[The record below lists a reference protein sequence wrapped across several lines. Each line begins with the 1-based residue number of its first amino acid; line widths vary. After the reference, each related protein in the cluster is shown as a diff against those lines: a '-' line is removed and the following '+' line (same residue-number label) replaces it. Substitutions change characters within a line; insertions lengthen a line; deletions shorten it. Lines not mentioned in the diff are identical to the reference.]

1 MKKRKRG
8 GIAMKEIENR
18 TFPTERALYRAK
30 DIRLISCRFAGE
42 EDGESALKETE
53 NVELISCLLDL
64 RYPLWHGKNL
74 MIKNSE
80 MTSSCRAA
88 LWYSSRICIED
99 SRMDGIKALRECE
112 DIEMKRTDIFSPEF
126 GWKSRNIE
134 GSDLSVE
141 SEYLFFEARNIRLH
155 GLKFKGKYSF
165 QYVKNVEI
173 VDSELDTKD
182 AFWHAENVVVRNSTV
197 KGEYLAWY
205 SENVTFIDCT
215 IIGTQPLCYAKK
227 LTLIR
232 CRCVRCDLAF
242 EYSDVDADLIG
253 SIDSIKNP
261 RSGTIVVDEAK
272 ELIFTSDSVYPPL
285 GKVIQRKE
293 RISPEERR

>member
-1 MKKRKRG
+1 
-8 GIAMKEIENR
+8 MKEIENR
-18 TFPTERALYRAK
+18 TFSEERALYHAK
-30 DIRLISCRFAGE
+30 DLRLKNCRFAGE

-53 NVELISCLLDL
+53 NIELISCFLDL

-74 MIKNSE
+74 RIVDSR

-88 LWYSSRICIED
+88 LWYSSRISIED
-99 SRMDGIKALRECE
+99 CRMNGIKALRECE
-112 DIEMKRTDIFSPEF
+112 EIEMKGTSVVSPEF
-126 GWKSRNIE
+126 GWKSRNIV
-134 GSDLSVE
+134 GNDLSIE
-141 SEYLFFEARNIRLH
+141 SEYLFFEARNLRLN

-165 QYVKNVEI
+165 QYVKDVEI
-173 VDSELDTKD
+173 ADSELDTKD
-182 AFWHAENVVVRNSTV
+182 AFWHAKNVVIRNSTV

-215 IIGTQPLCYAKK
+215 IIGTQPLCYCKK

-232 CRCVRCDLAF
+232 CRCVSCDLAF

-261 RSGTIVVDEAK
+261 RSGTIAVDEAK
-272 ELIFTSDSVYPPL
+272 ELIYTSDSVYPPL

-293 RISPEERR
+293 TLSSEERR